1 MGKRVDIYRISRQY
15 CVFPTEKMILLVMV
29 LHRQERESIRI
40 SDDIK
45 VSTAAPVNH
54 AKPDIFSESFKQ
66 FYGSR
71 Y

>member
-1 MGKRVDIYRISRQY
+1 
-15 CVFPTEKMILLVMV
+15 MILLVMV